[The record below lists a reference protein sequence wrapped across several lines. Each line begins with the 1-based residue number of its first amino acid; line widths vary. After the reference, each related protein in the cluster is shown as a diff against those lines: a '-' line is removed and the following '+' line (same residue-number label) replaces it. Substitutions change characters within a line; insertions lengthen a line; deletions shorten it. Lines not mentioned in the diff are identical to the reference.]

1 MEFIL
6 AWHAN
11 ERFDDAYPLDEDGD
25 GVLIQWGTYRWDAA
39 RTRQFDVTRQ
49 LTTAEGPIARLLRRR
64 TDDVSLW
71 QVSLPST
78 NRRSSRPTVSRG
90 TCGCSIRTTPK
101 RRVEIWPSGESSISS
116 RGGSR

>member
-71 QVSLPST
+71 QVSLPLH
-78 NRRSSRPTVSRG
+78 
-90 TCGCSIRTTPK
+90 
-101 RRVEIWPSGESSISS
+101 
-116 RGGSR
+116 